1 MKLNIQIRNHHQNW
15 AQAFVLLIGMLYIT
29 IPTYA
34 QRPILYR
41 EDVNPDLMII
51 PINMPFRYDINPLTF
66 LLTYGKLVWTAKEI
80 APGMT
85 VSPENYYAK
94 FTGTPTALG
103 TYRTVTE
110 VRDMD
115 INEAAGTSFPMKVV
129 ETSPIPAQE
138 ATVGQPFS
146 YTVDLY
152 TFPNY
157 IPTEELYT
165 TPEERFQAEM
175 RGLPAGLIQSAKN
188 IISGTP
194 TQPGLFMVSMIVYD
208 GHDYDVLISFPLT
221 VKPAQVTPTPLS
233 LLAPTYDC
241 QTGAFTFNTSGG
253 DGTPIEYYAVP
264 GITGWTTNPNQF
276 VDAEMRTAADAPPI
290 ALRARQ
296 NGVETSL
303 LWNIRQVC
311 PVGNPQNPPTGAFSF
326 SSVTTLSCEVL
337 DGGERQVTFT
347 PAYNGLTGQ
356 PITFWAVNE
365 STPTLSTG
373 PYTLRL
379 YTDNPVITLKAQQ
392 ANTASEA
399 SFTYNWLAACS
410 TYNARL
416 GFESPASLS
425 ASVYPNP
432 VSDEATLQLSGGDGK
447 LLHITLID
455 LQGRQLSNSQVS
467 ITSNQAEVKVPVH
480 QAPGPYILRV
490 SSGHQSTSLR
500 LIKK

>member
-1 MKLNIQIRNHHQNW
+1 
-15 AQAFVLLIGMLYIT
+15 
-29 IPTYA
+29 
-34 QRPILYR
+34 
-41 EDVNPDLMII
+41 MII

-85 VSPENYYAK
+85 ISPENYYAK

-115 INEAAGTSFPMKVV
+115 INEAAGNSFPMKVV

-165 TPEERFQAEM
+165 TPEERFRAEM

-208 GHDYDVLISFPLT
+208 GHDYDILISFPIT
-221 VKPAQVTPTPLS
+221 VKPGQVTPTSLS

-276 VDAEMRTAADAPPI
+276 VDTEMRTAADAPPI

-296 NGVETSL
+296 NGVETSF

-311 PVGNPQNPPTGAFSF
+311 PVDNPQNPPTGAFSF
-326 SSVTTLSCEVL
+326 SSITTLSCEML
-337 DGGERQVTFT
+337 DGGERRVTFNPT
-347 PAYNGLTGQ
+347 YNGLTGQ

-410 TYNARL
+410 TSNARL
-416 GFESPASLS
+416 GIESPSSFS
-425 ASVYPNP
+425 ANVYPNP
-432 VSDEATLQLSGGDGK
+432 VSDEATIQINGAKGK
-447 LLHITLID
+447 TIHLWLLD
-455 LQGRQLSNSQVS
+455 SQGRSTQTKSIYIPFSQYTVQLLTQ
-467 ITSNQAEVKVPVH
+467 
-480 QAPGPYILRV
+480 QAPGQYILRIG
-490 SSGHQSTSLR
+490 SEEQFINIR
-500 LIKK
+500 LTKK